1 MVDSL
6 ELFFSSFFLEGGG
19 VSCASLVCLP
29 ECIIMCFSVLSPG
42 DMRVHNL

>member
-6 ELFFSSFFLEGGG
+6 ELFFVFFFLGGG
-19 VSCASLVCLP
+19 SCASLVCLL